1 MKLPLIR
8 HLVKQEQFDEDF
20 FEEANEVLLSLAEAR
35 GITDNEIEVIGE
47 LLSNIEG
54 AIEVKKLINNGA
66 SQKDALNDFMKR
78 VMKSVNN

>member
-8 HLVKQEQFDEDF
+8 HLVNQEQFDEDF

-54 AIEVKKLINNGA
+54 AIEVKKLIKNGA